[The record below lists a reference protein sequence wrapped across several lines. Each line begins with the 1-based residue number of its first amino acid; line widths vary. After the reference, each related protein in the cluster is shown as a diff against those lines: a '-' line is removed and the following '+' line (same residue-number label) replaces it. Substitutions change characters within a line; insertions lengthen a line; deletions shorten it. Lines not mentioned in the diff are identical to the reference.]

1 MSATVSGLV
10 SNGVNFNSFNRLD
23 SDIGTVGLAGG
34 STYANGTFA
43 VTGAG
48 TTIGGTA
55 DSFHFVYQSLSGDGT
70 IIVGVVNLQG
80 GGASHAAGVMIRDA
94 DGRSRRG
101 KFGVR

>member
-1 MSATVSGLV
+1 MATVPFGASSGNVLVTVSGLV
-10 SNGVNFNSFNRLD
+10 SNGVNFNLLPTGWLD

-55 DSFHFVYQSLSGDGT
+55 DSSHFVYQSLSGDGT
-70 IIVGVVNLQG
+70 IIARVVNLQG
-80 GGASHAAGVMIRDA
+80 GRGLPR
-94 DGRSRRG
+94 GRSNDP
-101 KFGVR
+101 